1 MRRENKKKEADECS
15 GFTLLEVVIA
25 MSIIAIVLVSVF
37 TMQAQTARMSFE
49 TQFYGTAPLLAQRK
63 MAEIEIALS
72 EQSGED
78 SGNFG
83 EEFPAYSWRSSVED
97 VESETLG
104 SIAKDMKKIDVTIS
118 LNDEAQT
125 VTFTTYRLANE

>member
-1 MRRENKKKEADECS
+1 MQRNNKKRERDACS
-15 GFTLLEVVIA
+15 GFTLLEVMIA

-49 TQFYGTAPLLAQRK
+49 TQFQTTAPLLAQRK
-63 MAEIEIALS
+63 MAEIETSLS
-72 EQSGED
+72 EQSGEG

-83 EEFPAYSWRSSVED
+83 EEFPAYSWHSSVEEI
-97 VESETLG
+97 ESETLG

-118 LNDEAQT
+118 LNNEEQT